1 MLKKSRINLWNIV
14 EEITQEFYTLSMLFS
29 MYDDNRK
36 IFEFLENIPKGALN
50 EKFTRYM
57 TICGTGQNTWGV
69 IHTRISFL
77 FSSVPLNYSED
88 LVSPLLWE
96 ENSVGSMSSLVG
108 NS

>member
-1 MLKKSRINLWNIV
+1 MNLWSIM
-14 EEITQEFYTLSMLFS
+14 EKITQEFHTLSTLFS

-36 IFEFLENIPKGALN
+36 IFEFLENLPKVALN

-57 TICGTGQNTWGV
+57 TISGTGQNTWDV

-77 FSSVPLNYSED
+77 FSNVPLNYSEG
-88 LVSPLLWE
+88 LVFPLLWE
-96 ENSVGSMSSLVG
+96 ENSGGSMSSLVG